1 MRSNLILTG
10 GINHD
15 FLDTAHAIAEV
26 LAEAQFRSTIIDD
39 LSAGFKMLDNSDF
52 DLVTLFAL
60 RWRMLDDDKYIP
72 DRARWAYEISDRDRH
87 ILSDHVIN
95 GGGLLGL
102 HTAAICFDTWPEWPE
117 LLGAAWVWR
126 ETFHPPP
133 AELLVR
139 KAGDHA
145 VSSILQYLLQ
155 EERIGFSRKPGGA
168 VVTDETIG
176 NARQVTTAKMHLQ
189 VQKFSRLCAGGT
201 GIGRFSD
208 GLTLGMDADH
218 RATPHHPEGRVV
230 FIDDPL

>member
-26 LAEAQFRSTIIDD
+26 LAEAQFRSTIVDD
-39 LSAGFKMLDNSDF
+39 LSAGFKMLDDSDF

-72 DRARWAYEISDRDRH
+72 DRARWAYEISDGDRH
-87 ILSDHVIN
+87 ILSHHVIN

-145 VSSILQYLLQ
+145 VTRGLEDFHVIDELYHHLWSSPNSAPLL
-155 EERIGFSRKPGGA
+155 
-168 VVTDETIG
+168 VTE
-176 NARQVTTAKMHLQ
+176 
-189 VQKFSRLCAGGT
+189 S
-201 GIGRFSD
+201 
-208 GLTLGMDADH
+208 ADD
-218 RATPHHPEGRVV
+218 RSQQQIAFASEASGGRVV
-230 FIDDPL
+230 YSALGHDRESVTTKGHARFLQQAANWCAPA